1 MALRFESRSIL
12 ARSSLMSE
20 TLTRDS
26 GSGQQGLLKAELKKE
41 VREDVAIVPFPRE
54 EEAKLIHRA
63 GPCAVNLPVFT

>member
-1 MALRFESRSIL
+1 MALRFENRSIL

-26 GSGQQGLLKAELKKE
+26 GSGQGLLKAELKKE